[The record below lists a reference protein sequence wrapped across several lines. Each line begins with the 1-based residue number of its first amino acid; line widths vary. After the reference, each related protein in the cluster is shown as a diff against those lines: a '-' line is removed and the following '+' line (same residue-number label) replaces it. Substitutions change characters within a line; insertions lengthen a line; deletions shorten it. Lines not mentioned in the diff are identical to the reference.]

1 MCSDVILLNW
11 KPLVWKGSHPY
22 SWSATFLQNFAQT
35 LNTPEPAY
43 QGVYYYLKIKGRLC
57 WNWAL
62 QEGSSL
68 GARLVTPAP
77 VYLVFLPSINL
88 SKTTSI
94 QIQQPPK
101 YYSYWDWIYL
111 NTILIMFCFYFFR
124 NYIYLSL
131 SVIHYLPI
139 PGDMHR

>member
-1 MCSDVILLNW
+1 MCSDVILQNW
-11 KPLVWKGSHPY
+11 KPLVWNGSHPY

-35 LNTPEPAY
+35 LINTPEPAY

-68 GARLVTPAP
+68 GAWLVTPAP
-77 VYLVFLPSINL
+77 VYLVFLPSISL
-88 SKTTSI
+88 SKTTSNTTTSKI
-94 QIQQPPK
+94 LLLLR
-101 YYSYWDWIYL
+101 L
-111 NTILIMFCFYFFR
+111 NLFKHNFNHVILFLIFR
-124 NYIYLSL
+124 NYIYLYL
-131 SVIHYLPI
+131 SVIHYLPF